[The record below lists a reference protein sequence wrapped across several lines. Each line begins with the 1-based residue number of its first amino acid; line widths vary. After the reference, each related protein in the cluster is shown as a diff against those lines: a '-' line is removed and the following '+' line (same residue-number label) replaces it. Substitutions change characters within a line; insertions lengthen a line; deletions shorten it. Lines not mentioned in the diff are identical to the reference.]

1 MQLYRHGSAGMMV
14 PLVKAG
20 AVGDG
25 LSACRRYT
33 MMGGVCVLHSMRR
46 SADGVVSAMTK
57 SRLSGSSLRHN
68 TRYLR

>member
-33 MMGGVCVLHSMRR
+33 MMGGGLCFTQHEE
-46 SADGVVSAMTK
+46 VSRWCSVSDDKKQIEWIFPET
-57 SRLSGSSLRHN
+57 
-68 TRYLR
+68 